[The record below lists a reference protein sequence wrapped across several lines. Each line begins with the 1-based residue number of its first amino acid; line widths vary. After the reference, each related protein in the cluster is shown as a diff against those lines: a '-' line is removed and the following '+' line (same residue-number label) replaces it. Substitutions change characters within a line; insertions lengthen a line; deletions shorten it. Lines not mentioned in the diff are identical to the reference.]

1 LPLEADDISALY
13 RGHARTLLIF
23 FARRV
28 YDPEA
33 AVDLV
38 AETFAAAFA
47 GRGRF
52 EGADEADAMAWIYGI
67 ARHQLSHFYRRG
79 RVERAAL
86 ARLGVA
92 PRALTEPEYERIEDL
107 AGLAPLRAAVAAAL
121 ERLPGDQRQAVELR
135 VVHER
140 SYAEVAEALRIS
152 EQAARA
158 RVSRGLRRLA
168 GGALAVSGGDPLS
181 EVTAT

>member
-47 GRGRF
+47 GRRWRGW
-52 EGADEADAMAWIYGI
+52 A
-67 ARHQLSHFYRRG
+67 SRRG
-79 RVERAAL
+79 
-86 ARLGVA
+86 
-92 PRALTEPEYERIEDL
+92 D
-107 AGLAPLRAAVAAAL
+107 
-121 ERLPGDQRQAVELR
+121 
-135 VVHER
+135 
-140 SYAEVAEALRIS
+140 
-152 EQAARA
+152 
-158 RVSRGLRRLA
+158 
-168 GGALAVSGGDPLS
+168 
-181 EVTAT
+181 